1 MLLLDWISDKVKEEE
16 TRCCSGRQAMRIH
29 GGGQAISAPNSQNGS
44 TTTSK
49 VIIYCFH
56 LLYYTFLSFYT
67 SSHVEERDRLVD
79 SSTMIR
85 ELYAASHLCDCCFC
99 ITNIVI
105 SE

>member
-67 SSHVEERDRLVD
+67 SSHVEE
-79 SSTMIR
+79 
-85 ELYAASHLCDCCFC
+85 
-99 ITNIVI
+99 
-105 SE
+105 